1 MRVDD
6 LRYFKH
12 LSEVLNYTR
21 ASKELHISQPTLS
34 LAIKRLED
42 EWGIQLF
49 DRNRSNVELTDVGKD
64 ILECVTGA
72 LNDLDR
78 ASTLAAESLGEENAV
93 INLGTIYAMQ
103 GKFWSQA
110 LIDFRRQ
117 CSLDPQVTVTQAYTR
132 ELVRRLRSGQLDVA
146 FASYMPDTPD
156 LRYNLCWSQS
166 LVLGVNR
173 THPLAKHKSISL
185 KDLQGMEL
193 VSYNPLSPV
202 APGLKAL
209 IDGYDLNVRF
219 AYDDEIT
226 LSSLVAADESI
237 VALFCYSLMINAYDD
252 VVCLPIKEAPVD
264 FHKTYV
270 VSREDVRHPRA
281 VQEFI
286 DFMSAYR
293 FPRLLE
299 Y

>member
-49 DRNRSNVELTDVGKD
+49 DRNRSAVELTDVGRD

-78 ASTLAAESLGEENAV
+78 AGTLAAESLGAENAV
-93 INLGTIYAMQ
+93 VNLGTIYAMQ

-110 LIDFRRQ
+110 LIEFRRH
-117 CSLDPQVTVTQAYTR
+117 CKVEPQITVTQAYSR

-146 FASYMPDTPD
+146 FASHLPDTPD

-173 THPLAKHKSISL
+173 LHPLAKRKSVSLNDL
-185 KDLQGMEL
+185 KDVEM
-193 VSYNPLSPV
+193 VTYNEQSPV
-202 APGLKAL
+202 TPGLVEL

-226 LSSLVAADESI
+226 LSSLVAADENV

-252 VVCLPIKEAPVD
+252 VVCVPVREAPVD

-270 VSREDVRHPRA
+270 VSRDEVRQPRA

-293 FPRLLE
+293 FPRLLD